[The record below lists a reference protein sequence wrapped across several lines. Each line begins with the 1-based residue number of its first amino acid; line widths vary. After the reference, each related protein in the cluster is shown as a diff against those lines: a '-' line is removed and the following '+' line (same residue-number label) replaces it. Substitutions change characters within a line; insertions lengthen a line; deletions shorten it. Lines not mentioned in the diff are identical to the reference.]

1 MPTWPGTLP
10 TAPMYGWTEVP
21 GTSIIR
27 TATDSGPA
35 KTRRRFSSAPSQFSL
50 QFSMDQ
56 TQATRLI
63 DFYTNGV
70 GDTIAG
76 TAGGAETFGG
86 LAHPRDNSSVSS
98 TAAPGVDEI
107 TGWRFLSPPTLTQ
120 NAFGRFNV
128 TVQLELLG

>member
-1 MPTWPGTLP
+1 MPTWPTFP
-10 TAPMYGWTEVP
+10 APMYGWTEVP
-21 GTSIIR
+21 GTSVIR

-70 GDTIAG
+70 GDVVAG

-86 LAHPRDNSSVSS
+86 LPHPRDGSAV
-98 TAAPGVDEI
+98 TETLV

-120 NAFGRFNV
+120 NAFGRFNA
-128 TVQLELLG
+128 TVQLELIE